1 MGLTERSP
9 RVRRV
14 VEEILI
20 PGWLSTFHGNIIDL
34 LKAIRLDNSHD
45 AKDSQYVAGKLLE
58 SLFKLV
64 GIL

>member
-1 MGLTERSP
+1 MGLTERSH

-20 PGWLSTFHGNIIDL
+20 PGWLSTFEGNIIDL
-34 LKAIRLDNSHD
+34 LKAIRLDNPSD

-58 SLFKLV
+58 SLFK
-64 GIL
+64 

>member
-20 PGWLSTFHGNIIDL
+20 PGWLSTFQGNIIDL
-34 LKAIRLDNSHD
+34 LKAIRLDNAHD

-58 SLFKLV
+58 SLFK
-64 GIL
+64 